1 MNTASQASRGG
12 NFHKPSVLGG
22 RCEPRSRPKRFYN
35 LLFVSPCS
43 SMIARLA
50 GALLNQRG
58 DKYRAF
64 VTTSGR
70 RGPRDHEGPER
81 EIDEYLRKSNLNR
94 NSVEEAPPQS
104 SLPMDFVIIFD
115 DDSASE
121 ISPSWS
127 GDPDV
132 MTWRITPPSFE
143 GDRGDRERSFRRTLC
158 ELETRLNLFL
168 LVHEKSEREK
178 AAAGR
183 SSFFAQ
189 RQL

>member
-1 MNTASQASRGG
+1 
-12 NFHKPSVLGG
+12 VIE
-22 RCEPRSRPKRFYN
+22 EP
-35 LLFVSPCS
+35 
-43 SMIARLA
+43 
-50 GALLNQRG
+50 
-58 DKYRAF
+58 
-64 VTTSGR
+64 
-70 RGPRDHEGPER
+70 EPEP
-81 EIDEYLRKSNLNR
+81 DEYMRKAGLDR
-94 NSVEEAPPQS
+94 NSIEEAPQLNSP
-104 SLPMDFVIIFD
+104 PMDFVIIFD

-143 GDRGDRERSFRRTLC
+143 GDRGDREHSFRRTLC